1 VPVAPNQAQAER
13 WGGAGGAFWVEHEAG
28 YDRQLGGYGAA
39 MLAAA
44 DLTDRDAVLD
54 AGCGTGTT
62 ALQAGGRAAR
72 VLGID
77 LSPVMIARA
86 RERAAAAANVR
97 FEVADAQT
105 APLDHHDV
113 VISRFGLMFFDD
125 PPAAFTNLRA
135 AAGAAGRLA
144 TVCWQGLER
153 NDWMGVP
160 GAAMRRV
167 VPVGD
172 LGEPGQPGP
181 FSLASRDRLAA
192 LLPRSRQL
200 DPAADEIGGRAAVGG
215 RGYRWC
221 LRISDGV
228 RQHGR
233 TWCCAYQ
240 NRDNPGQSDRCREHF
255 CRRDSFD
262 LHVVEVDVPLVDGRQ
277 VGIAAPVGLVH
288 TDLEVGTSPI
298 AVSRGHLLLV
308 DAVSIT

>member
-1 VPVAPNQAQAER
+1 LPAAPNQAQAER

-77 LSPVMIARA
+77 LSPVMVARA
-86 RERAAAAANVR
+86 RERAATAGNVR

-135 AAGAAGRLA
+135 SVGGAGRLA
-144 TVCWQGLER
+144 TVCWRGVEH

-160 GAAMRRV
+160 GAAMGQV

-192 LLPRSRQL
+192 LLDGAGWIDVDIEAVTMPIPVGGARTLDDAVVHVAASSLGRSVLAGVDAPTTARTL
-200 DPAADEIGGRAAVGG
+200 DAVRDALAPFLTEDGVVLPSAAWLVRAAGGR
-215 RGYRWC
+215 
-221 LRISDGV
+221 DV
-228 RQHGR
+228 R
-233 TWCCAYQ
+233 
-240 NRDNPGQSDRCREHF
+240 
-255 CRRDSFD
+255 RR
-262 LHVVEVDVPLVDGRQ
+262 R
-277 VGIAAPVGLVH
+277 
-288 TDLEVGTSPI
+288 
-298 AVSRGHLLLV
+298 
-308 DAVSIT
+308 